1 MTDWPTLPSNGNQRK
16 HKAFEEKK
24 RKRILKTPAVF
35 YCACLCVKIVQRKS
49 IWITSIVQFQ
59 LFVYCMYYLC
69 ICMYV
74 VMRSVL
80 RWELAY
86 RITLCDCIMTIENLE
101 CWMTDV
107 ALISL
112 HKSLLEY
119 AEGVTI
125 SEEEHCLHLFQVQ
138 INIWLICFDSI
149 STEYCKLQ
157 RVVTILCKLTLS
169 NLNFPKENTKMVSHV
184 CVFNETERRDYLR
197 Y

>member
-1 MTDWPTLPSNGNQRK
+1 MSFWTGRPKQVAGEYKSPDFCRLRWLIDQHCHLMVIKGSTRHLRERGRGYWR
-16 HKAFEEKK
+16 H
-24 RKRILKTPAVF
+24 
-35 YCACLCVKIVQRKS
+35 CACLCVKIVQRKS
-49 IWITSIVQFQ
+49 IWITSLVQFQ

-86 RITLCDCIMTIENLE
+86 RITLCDFIMTIENLE
-101 CWMTDV
+101 CWMTNV

-125 SEEEHCLHLFQVQ
+125 SEEEHCIAQVCTFFRSK
-138 INIWLICFDSI
+138 LIFGSFVSI
-149 STEYCKLQ
+149 PSQQSFANCKE
-157 RVVTILCKLTLS
+157 LS
-169 NLNFPKENTKMVSHV
+169 WYFVS
-184 CVFNETERRDYLR
+184 
-197 Y
+197 